1 MELATATA
9 TRKNFE
15 INESQTG
22 CICGSGF
29 VAFECWILFIFEGG
43 IKTLEPTATEEE
55 MTESAYLKE
64 DLGPVLA
71 KGLAAV
77 AMARPSNPAD
87 YLATWLL
94 HYLQQRERKVTEVQ
108 SLKQLEAEREVWAKG
123 RAQREKIATTI
134 IQREWRAHTNA
145 VEEQR
150 QKEAALRD
158 IFSQIEESLEE
169 KFPEEVVA
177 ETGDKSEAEKEAEQ
191 NRLTAQ
197 VQFLRSK
204 LFVAE
209 LDKAHIA
216 DVKKIPSTNTDA
228 MQTLK
233 CCFYAQ
239 GLRPR
244 QLDDTD
250 KIRALIKPYPFTQFL
265 VTFDPIGTPL
275 QKKRMISRIRRLLS
289 KIDEDALK
297 AESAAIH
304 AIFSWLN
311 AAARFRASRDEH
323 IKVKKAA
330 GKEVDEEYEDEE
342 ENEEEEKDAAEE
354 AVKAEEAEIQ
364 RRLEAERAA
373 EAAEETV
380 VEE

>member
-1 MELATATA
+1 M
-9 TRKNFE
+9 
-15 INESQTG
+15 S
-22 CICGSGF
+22 
-29 VAFECWILFIFEGG
+29 
-43 IKTLEPTATEEE
+43 
-55 MTESAYLKE
+55 ESAYLKE

-87 YLATWLL
+87 YLAMWLL
-94 HYLQQRERKVTEVQ
+94 HHLQQRERKVTEVQ
-108 SLKQLEAEREVWAKG
+108 NLKQLEAEREVWAKG

-134 IQREWRAHTNA
+134 IQREWRAHTTA
-145 VEEQR
+145 VEDQR

-158 IFSQIEESLEE
+158 IFSQIEETLEE
-169 KFPEEVVA
+169 KFPEEVIA
-177 ETGDKSEAEKEAEQ
+177 ETGEKTEAEKEAEQ
-191 NRLTAQ
+191 NRLTSQ
-197 VQFLRSK
+197 VQFFRSK

-209 LDKAHIA
+209 LGKAHIA
-216 DVKKIPSTNTDA
+216 DIKKIPSSNTDA
-228 MQTLK
+228 FQTLK

-244 QLDDTD
+244 QLESADNAPNSKND

-265 VTFDPIGTPL
+265 ASFDPIGIPL
-275 QKKRMISRIRRLLS
+275 QKKRMISRVRRLLS

-311 AAARFRASRDEH
+311 AAVRYRVSRDEH

-330 GKEVDEEYEDEE
+330 GKEVDEEFEDEE
-342 ENEEEEKDAAEE
+342 ENDEEEKDADEE
-354 AVKAEEAEIQ
+354 VVKAEEAEIQ

-373 EAAEETV
+373 EAAEETA